1 MASIDSVGQIA
12 IPVKDLPR
20 AVKFYRDVLGM
31 QFLFEAPPQLAFFNC
46 GGVRIMLD
54 NPVDKEFAKHSNVL
68 YFRVKDIDASY
79 ESFKVAGAEFVDKPH
94 LIAKMPDH
102 ELWMTFF
109 KDSEGNTLAL
119 MSEVRS

>member
-1 MASIDSVGQIA
+1 MPTIESIGQIA

-46 GGVRIMLD
+46 GGVRILLD
-54 NPVDKEFAKHSNVL
+54 NPLDKEFSTHSSII
-68 YFRVKDIDASY
+68 Y
-79 ESFKVAGAEFVDKPH
+79 FKVSDINGAYASFQSGGVEFVDKPH

-102 ELWMTFF
+102 DLWMTFF

-119 MSEVRS
+119 MSEVRG